1 MFPSLKLMSCSQLWC
16 FLLHS
21 QQKDISQLWLIWTGV
36 QFHPRTKFKNFK
48 HYNQRYEMINK
59 KEEEE
64 MKITK
69 KSLLGMPSNREGL
82 IQPSVT
88 SQPPRLTAFTRVEVW
103 AVIFLPKAIEIIQER
118 STKLSGHVLELK
130 AILCM
135 LYFVCRYRRPTHL
148 YK

>member
-1 MFPSLKLMSCSQLWC
+1 MFPNLKLMSCLQQWC
-16 FLLHS
+16 FLLPS
-21 QQKDISQLWLIWTGV
+21 QQKDISQLWLIWTEV

-59 KEEEE
+59 KEEEEE

-103 AVIFLPKAIEIIQER
+103 AVIFLPKEIESIQER
-118 STKLSGHVLELK
+118 STNLSGHELK
-130 AILCM
+130 AIL
-135 LYFVCRYRRPTHL
+135 YFICRYLRPSHL